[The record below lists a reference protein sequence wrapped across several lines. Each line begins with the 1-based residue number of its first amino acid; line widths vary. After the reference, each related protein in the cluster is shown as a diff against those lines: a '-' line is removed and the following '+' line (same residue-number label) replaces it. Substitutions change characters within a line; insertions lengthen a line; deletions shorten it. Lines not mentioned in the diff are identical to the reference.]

1 VRVASIPDL
10 IDLKQSVGRPIDLR
24 DVEELRAIAEGKA
37 APMGDRTAP
46 PSTQDGWEAHRRE
59 QREAWLWATPG
70 QRLAWL
76 EDAIAFAYRAGA
88 LPRRPGPSGHSTP
101 SQGS

>member
-1 VRVASIPDL
+1 MD
-10 IDLKQSVGRPIDLR
+10 
-24 DVEELRAIAEGKA
+24 
-37 APMGDRTAP
+37 DRTAP
-46 PSTQDGWEAHRRE
+46 ASTRDGWEAHLRE
-59 QREAWLWATPG
+59 QREAWLSATPS

-76 EDAIAFAYRAGA
+76 EAAIAFAYRAGA